1 MDISHWLPSKE
12 LSAMLANVSAVLFDL
27 DGTLIDSGLDFQLL
41 RKNVACPAEVDILS
55 YLADL
60 PTPQQRAEVEQT
72 IHEFE
77 MAGAALS
84 TWMPGAEALLEA
96 LARAGIS
103 TGIVTRNTRAA
114 FDVCSKRLAI
124 PPIAVITRE
133 DAPAKPDPTGLLNL
147 AAKFS
152 VLPENAIYV
161 GDYVYDLQAA
171 RAAGMR
177 SCLYDPDGDASFADL
192 ADIRIRH
199 FDQLATLLNAAIN
212 TR

>member
-1 MDISHWLPSKE
+1 MDISHWLPPKE
-12 LSAMLANVSAVLFDL
+12 LNMMLANISAVLFDL
-27 DGTLIDSGLDFQLL
+27 DGTLIDSGLDFQVL
-41 RKNVACPAEVDILS
+41 RKNVACPAGVDILS

-60 PTPQQRAEVEQT
+60 PTPQQRAEVEQA

-77 MAGAALS
+77 MTGAALS
-84 TWMPGAEALLEA
+84 TWMPGAEALLETF
-96 LARAGIS
+96 ARAGIA

-124 PPIAVITRE
+124 PSIDVITRE

-152 VLPENAIYV
+152 VLPENTIYV
-161 GDYVYDLQAA
+161 GDYIYDLQAA

-177 SCLYDPDGDASFADL
+177 SCLYDPRGDASFADL
-192 ADIRIRH
+192 ADVRIRH
-199 FDQLATLLNAAIN
+199 FDQLAMLLNADIN

>member
-1 MDISHWLPSKE
+1 MDISHRLPSKE
-12 LSAMLANVSAVLFDL
+12 LNMVLANVSAVLFDL
-27 DGTLIDSGLDFQLL
+27 DGTLIDSCLDFQVL
-41 RKNVACPAEVDILS
+41 RKNLACPADVDILS
-55 YLADL
+55 YLAAL
-60 PTPQQRAEVEQT
+60 PTAQQRAEVEQT
-72 IHEFE
+72 IHDFE
-77 MAGAALS
+77 MTGAALS
-84 TWMPGAEALLEA
+84 VWMPGAEALLEA
-96 LARAGIS
+96 FARAGIA

-124 PPIAVITRE
+124 PPIDVITRE

-161 GDYVYDLQAA
+161 GDYIYDLQAA

-177 SCLYDPDGDASFADL
+177 SCLYDPHGDASFADL

-199 FDQLATLLNAAIN
+199 FDQLATLLNAAIH